1 MTFTETASEPLA
13 ETAAGVLDAVRET
26 RAARDRED
34 ARLLQLAVEWAMLH
48 PEESVDQLWEA
59 DPWLHADRPVFLAG
73 EGTPGVGEF
82 AIAEF
87 AGALRLPTESGR
99 DLLADALELCHR
111 LPRLWRRV
119 QAGELPAWRARRIA
133 HATIGLPPQ
142 GARFVDDRVA
152 AFAHT
157 VGPATVDRLVEE
169 ALVRFDPDTAE
180 KRAEAAAE
188 HRHVTVRTDQVDVRG
203 TVYLSGELDL
213 ADALDLDQA
222 LDDGARRLAALGA
235 TGTHQA
241 RRAAALGDLARLQPK
256 LDTPLDA
263 TDGSSETVEV
273 TRRSREVVVHVHLSA
288 AALGAGTDTGTVT
301 GLDGEGIELAR
312 VDNTRSFVTAEQV
325 RSWCAAPDAKVTVRP
340 VIDLAEKIQVD
351 AYQAPDRLAEQ
362 VRVRDGTCVFP
373 WCARTARG
381 CDLDHVVPYDR
392 GGATASDNLAP
403 LCRRHHRLKT
413 FGGWHYTV
421 TGPGEYAWTSP
432 HGLRFERDQHGTV
445 ALDP

>member
-1 MTFTETASEPLA
+1 MSLTDTASVPLA

-34 ARLLQLAVEWAMLH
+34 ARLLALAVAWAVLH
-48 PEESVDQLWEA
+48 PAESVEELHEA
-59 DPWLHADRPVFLAG
+59 DPWLHADRPVVLAG
-73 EGTPGVGEF
+73 EGTPRVGEF
-82 AIAEF
+82 AIADF

-99 DLLADALELCHR
+99 DLIADALELCHR

-133 HATIGLPPQ
+133 HATMGLPPE

-169 ALVRFDPDTAE
+169 ALVRFDPDTARE
-180 KRAEAAAE
+180 RAEAAAE
-188 HRHVTVRTDQVDVRG
+188 NRHVTVRTDQVDSRG

-213 ADALDLDQA
+213 ADALDLDRA

-235 TGTHQA
+235 TGTHRA
-241 RRAAALGDLARLQPK
+241 RRAAALGDLARLQPT
-256 LDTPLDA
+256 LDTPLE
-263 TDGSSETVEV
+263 ETSGPAERGVS
-273 TRRSREVVVHVHLSA
+273 RPSREVVLHVHLSA
-288 AALGAGTDTGTVT
+288 AALQPGRDGTDS
-301 GLDGEGIELAR
+301 EGIELAR
-312 VDNTRSFVTAEQV
+312 VDNTRSFVTADQV
-325 RSWCAAPDAKVTVRP
+325 RVWCAAPDARVTVRP
-340 VIDLAEKIQVD
+340 VVDLAERIRVD

-362 VRVRDGTCVFP
+362 IRVRDTCAFP

-381 CDLDHVVPYDR
+381 CDLDHVVPYGS

-413 FGGWHYTV
+413 FGRWRYEV
-421 TGPGEYAWTSP
+421 TGPAAYAWTSP
-432 HGLRFERDQHGTV
+432 HGLRFHRDQHGTL